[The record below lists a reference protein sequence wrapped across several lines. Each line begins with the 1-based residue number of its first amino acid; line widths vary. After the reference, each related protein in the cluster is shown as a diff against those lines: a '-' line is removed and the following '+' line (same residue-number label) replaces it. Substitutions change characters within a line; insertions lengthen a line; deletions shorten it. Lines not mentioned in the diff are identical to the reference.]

1 VSTLRVRRLPDGAG
15 ILRRISIE
23 VDGHTALRVGHDK
36 TVELE
41 VEPGQHSVQARM
53 DWHSSPVLNVTVMA
67 DETTDVQVSYSFT
80 AITKLFKR
88 TDEAIDIKQ
97 V

>member
-1 VSTLRVRRLPDGAG
+1 M
-15 ILRRISIE
+15 SIE

-41 VEPGQHSVQARM
+41 VEPGQHSVQARL
-53 DWHSSPVLNVTVMA
+53 DWHSSPVLDVTVKVG
-67 DETTDVQVSYSFT
+67 ETTNVQVSYSFT

-88 TDEAIDIKQ
+88 TDEAIDIRH

>member
-1 VSTLRVRRLPDGAG
+1 MRV
-15 ILRRISIE
+15 E

-41 VEPGQHSVQARM
+41 VEPGQHSVRARM
-53 DWHSSPVLNVTVMA
+53 DWHSSSALNVTVLA
-67 DETTDVQVSYSFT
+67 GEVTNVQVSYSFT

-88 TDEAIDIKQ
+88 TDEAIGIRQ